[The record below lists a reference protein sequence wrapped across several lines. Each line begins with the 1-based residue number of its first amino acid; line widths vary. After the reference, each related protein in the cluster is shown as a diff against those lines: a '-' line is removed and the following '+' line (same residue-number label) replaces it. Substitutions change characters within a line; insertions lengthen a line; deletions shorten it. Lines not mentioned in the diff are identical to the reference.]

1 MNTSASLPTVD
12 IGIDGMTCA
21 SCVARV
27 ERALRKVDGVQD
39 ASVNLATE
47 SARVTLAPEL
57 ADTAAGQAPAT
68 LLRAIRNAGYTPRA
82 NSGLQ
87 PLDDSRIFGV
97 PRDFAPVLAGL
108 LLCLPLVAP
117 MFLAPFIGSDEAH
130 SLVPVWLQFILGTIV
145 QFTLGL
151 RFYRGAWHALKQR
164 TGNMELLVAIGTTAA
179 WGLSLWLWWR
189 HGLSTDARHAAAHGA
204 PHVYFESAAVVITLV
219 QLGKWLEMR
228 ARRQTSQAI
237 AALQALRPDVAHWLS
252 PFDGEQDVP
261 VSELLV
267 GDRVMLRPGE
277 RVPADAQVVEGRS
290 QIDASMLTGEPLPVE
305 VGPGDKVT
313 GGTLNGGGLLQ
324 LQVSATA
331 GEGVLAHIIRLVED
345 AQAAK
350 PPIQKLV
357 DKVAA
362 VFVPAVLVVA
372 ALTLVA
378 WLLAGLPTEQA
389 ILRAVAVL
397 VIACPCALGLATP
410 VAIMAGT
417 GVAAKH
423 GILIKDSVALERA
436 HEVQVVAFDKTG
448 TLTQGQ
454 PVLAALQPLQAGSAL
469 MTGEGDGGVPG
480 SVAPAAA
487 QGAAMAPLA
496 AATALQQGS
505 EHPLALAVLRAFAE
519 QTTVTPDEPA
529 APAIPTAQDV
539 QAIAGHGIQG
549 QLEDGATWYLGSLRW
564 MEQLQPEAVGTDAG
578 ETFMK
583 HWLAQGATLSA
594 LARQQPGGPVQL
606 QALLAFTDTPK
617 PEAAEAVGKLH
628 AQGLQ
633 TVLISGDN
641 RAAAEALARRVGLKP
656 EQGEVQAEVLPAD
669 KANAIRELQ
678 QGSSGEP
685 RVVAMVGDGINDA
698 PALAA
703 ADVGMAMANPQGGT
717 DVALHAADVTL
728 MRGDVRLVAGAIAIS
743 RATVRKIRQ
752 NLFWAFAYNVIGI
765 PLAAFGMLSPMLA
778 GAAMALSSV
787 SVVSNALLLRRW
799 KP

>member
-1 MNTSASLPTVD
+1 MTSSVALPTVD

-27 ERALRKVDGVQD
+27 ERALRKVEGVQD

-47 SARVTLAPEL
+47 TARVTLQPEL
-57 ADTAAGQAPAT
+57 APDAGGQAPAT

-82 NSGLQ
+82 HSGLQ
-87 PLDDSRIFGV
+87 APDDSRILGV

-117 MFLAPFIGSDEAH
+117 MLLAPFLGADRAH
-130 SLVPVWLQFILGTIV
+130 TLVPVWLQFVLGTLI

-151 RFYRGAWHALKQR
+151 RFYRGAWHAIRQR

-189 HGLSTDARHAAAHGA
+189 HGLSSAAHGGHGT

-219 QLGKWLEMR
+219 QLGKWLEVR

-252 PFDGEQDVP
+252 PLDGEQDVP
-261 VSELLV
+261 VSELLA
-267 GDRVMLRPGE
+267 GDRVLLRPGE
-277 RVPADAQVVEGRS
+277 RVPADAVVVEGSS

-305 VGPGDKVT
+305 VAIGDKVT

-324 LQVSATA
+324 LQVTATA

-362 VFVPAVLVVA
+362 VFVPAVLAVA
-372 ALTLVA
+372 LLTLVG

-417 GVAAKH
+417 GVAARH
-423 GILIKDSVALERA
+423 GILIKDSIALERA

-454 PVLAALQPLQAGSAL
+454 PLLAALQPLQDSMG
-469 MTGEGDGGVPG
+469 
-480 SVAPAAA
+480 AAA
-487 QGAAMAPLA
+487 ASSGDKAGETDMLVIAA
-496 AATALQQGS
+496 ALQQGS
-505 EHPLALAVLRAFAE
+505 EHPLALAVRRAAAAL
-519 QTTVTPDEPA
+519 PDSRA
-529 APAIPTAQDV
+529 THTAQDV
-539 QAIAGHGIQG
+539 QAVAGHGIQG
-549 QLEDGATWYLGSLRW
+549 RLEDGAIWYLGSLRW
-564 MEQLQPEAVGTDAG
+564 MAQLRPQGLPDDRA
-578 ETFMK
+578 ETFTR

-594 LARQQPGGPVQL
+594 LAQQQTDGSVQL
-606 QALLAFTDTPK
+606 QALLAFADTPK
-617 PEAAEAVGKLH
+617 PEAAEAIAKLH

-641 RAAAEALARRVGLKP
+641 RAAAEALARRVGLQP

-669 KANAIRELQ
+669 KVRAIQQLQ
-678 QGSSGEP
+678 AGQT

-765 PLAAFGMLSPMLA
+765 PLAALGMLSPMLA

>member
-1 MNTSASLPTVD
+1 MNFSASLPTVD

-27 ERALRKVDGVQD
+27 ERALRKVEGVQD

-57 ADTAAGQAPAT
+57 AADAAGQAPAI

-82 NSGLQ
+82 QSGLQ
-87 PLDDSRIFGV
+87 PLDNTRILGV

-117 MFLAPFIGSDEAH
+117 MFLAPFIGADAAH

-189 HGLSTDARHAAAHGA
+189 HGLSVDDAHRGMHGA

-252 PFDGEQDVP
+252 PLDGEQDVP

-267 GDRVMLRPGE
+267 GDRVLLRPGE
-277 RVPADAQVVEGRS
+277 RVPADATVVEGSS
-290 QIDASMLTGEPLPVE
+290 QIDASMLTGEPLPVD

-324 LQVSATA
+324 LQVTATA

-372 ALTLVA
+372 ALTLAA

-454 PVLAALQPLQAGSAL
+454 PVLAALLPLQTGSAK
-469 MTGEGDGGVPG
+469 GPDGSATEHAAVT
-480 SVAPAAA
+480 PA
-487 QGAAMAPLA
+487 LA
-496 AATALQQGS
+496 AAAALQQGS
-505 EHPLALAVLRAFAE
+505 EHPLALAVLRAMKDSQGAALGN
-519 QTTVTPDEPA
+519 PA
-529 APAIPTAQDV
+529 QEV
-539 QAIAGHGIQG
+539 QAVAGHGIQG
-549 QLEDGATWYLGSLRW
+549 RLEDGALWYLGSLRW

-578 ETFMK
+578 EDFMR

-594 LARQQPGGPVQL
+594 LARQQPGGPMQL

-669 KANAIRELQ
+669 KAEAIRQLQ
-678 QGSSGEP
+678 QGSGGIP